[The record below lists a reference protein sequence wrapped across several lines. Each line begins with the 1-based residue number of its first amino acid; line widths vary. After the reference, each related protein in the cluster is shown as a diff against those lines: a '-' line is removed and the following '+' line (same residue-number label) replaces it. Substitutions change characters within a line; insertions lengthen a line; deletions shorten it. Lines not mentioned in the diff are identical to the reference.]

1 MYYKVNINMDN
12 NELERRRKLW
22 EQGVWEI
29 PSNIDTSDFD
39 FNWRPYMYDRP
50 YVHEFGTQWQRTGG
64 PRFVVPEYESVKYCS
79 DQHAIIM
86 QNDSNFKNFKSLVN
100 YELEFD
106 YSWHP
111 DETEPPF
118 IWVFGNQHFDSTE
131 MPTIEYHVYGSTE
144 RKFVTDVYA
153 KIIGDHNCWK
163 ILLPIDQSKFDFNWV
178 PHPYDPPYIYVWGN
192 KWNDA
197 MTEPTVEYHVPGATD
212 RKYITDSVAKIL
224 PTADNWKVLIDN
236 AIIDQSWRPNPYET
250 PYIYVWGN
258 KWNDAATEPTV
269 EYHVPGATD
278 RKYMSDMIADLP
290 QIGENWHIY
299 IEEASIDQSWRPNP
313 YETPYIYVW
322 GNKWNDAATEP
333 TIEYHVPGAT
343 DRKYMSDMTAKL
355 DSNMNNWSVTNVDD
369 LSTFDFSWRPNPHSP
384 PQIYQWENNGP
395 VYTVPNAKE
404 VVFMTRDINHDVVKS
419 IIPKYLI
426 ETTLEELIDKH
437 STEVFWALNPEL
449 NYDNFDFNWKP
460 TELNFRHINVFGNK
474 ITKDSQTYYINGPLY
489 STGYR
494 EFNYINDV
502 DFNIESDLNMF
513 YVDRRN
519 SESDENFENIRQR
532 FPKIQRVRYLNNWVA
547 TINRCL
553 KKTKTKL
560 CWILSSEVDYTNFKF
575 DFYPSTWQ
583 RNMIHVFGTQWSHW
597 GNTYLINS
605 ETFES
610 DTQHIKVIEHL
621 KNINHVR
628 TKRTKLKEYVHDV
641 LYIDHENSNTT
652 LDQLN
657 NIFPDRMTVVKFQ
670 NSYLET
676 LKYWVNN
683 IPDYETKSDHLVW
696 VCSSLCNYDDFDF
709 SWIFDPFQREQ
720 IHVFSSQLKN
730 IKQKF
735 GDTFL
740 LDVNSFRDNC
750 METTEL
756 QNYVNK
762 INYVT
767 YNSVNRHLHPIITH
781 NEDSQVD
788 AIMKNSNVKW
798 PYYEL
803 LNPSSCPSTVNHMVP
818 SVWDATKTP
827 IMIGTTGSS
836 QILIPKQA
844 ADIIKD
850 EVYDYPYIITIDNVV
865 ESKPLDIVFFSN
877 GEPGADENYLR
888 LLEIVADQCLPNRIV
903 RVKDVV
909 GRVDSQHAAAQ
920 SSNTNWYF
928 LVNAKLRVNPKFD
941 FSWQPDRLQKPKHYI
956 FMATNPVNHLEYGHQ
971 AIVANNKRLTMA
983 TQVQGLDFT
992 MDSPHEIVDMNSGVA
1007 IYNTDS
1013 WTTWR
1018 TAFRECIKL
1027 KHYSVVNDNQQNLDR
1042 LNTWLTVG
1050 EGENAQWSTG
1060 GAYDAME
1067 YYESVNGELSELMKS
1082 YDWAMLKKLYDSKY
1096 S

>member
-1 MYYKVNINMDN
+1 MNN
-12 NELERRRKLW
+12 NEIERRRKLW
-22 EQGVWEI
+22 EQGFWEI
-29 PSNIDTSDFD
+29 PSDIDTSDFD
-39 FNWRPYMYDRP
+39 FSWRPDIYDRP

-64 PRFVVPEYESVKYCS
+64 PRFVVPEYEGIKYRDEQFVNKLSS
-79 DQHAIIM
+79 D
-86 QNDSNFKNFKSLVN
+86 KNFKILVDSN
-100 YELEFD
+100 IEFD

-111 DETEPPF
+111 DQTEPPF
-118 IWVFGNQHFDSTE
+118 IWVFGNQHLSSTE
-131 MPTIEYHVYGSTE
+131 MPTVEYHVSGSTE
-144 RKFVTDVYA
+144 RKYITDVSA
-153 KIIGDHNCWK
+153 KIIGNSNYWK
-163 ILLPIDQSKFDFNWV
+163 VLIPVDATFDFKWA
-178 PHPYDPPYIYVWGN
+178 PHPYDSPYIYVWGN
-192 KWNDA
+192 QWNDA
-197 MTEPTVEYHVPGATD
+197 TTEPT
-212 RKYITDSVAKIL
+212 I
-224 PTADNWKVLIDN
+224 
-236 AIIDQSWRPNPYET
+236 
-250 PYIYVWGN
+250 
-258 KWNDAATEPTV
+258 

-278 RKYMSDMIADLP
+278 RKYMTDSVAKVSSTI
-290 QIGENWHIY
+290 ENWHIL
-299 IEEASIDQSWRPNP
+299 IEGATIDQSWRPNP

-333 TIEYHVPGAT
+333 TIEYHVPGAIDKIFMT
-343 DRKYMSDMTAKL
+343 NMIAELPQVGENWHILIEGATIDQSWRPNPYETPYIYVWGNKWNDAATEPTIEYHVPNAIDRKYMSDMTADL
-355 DSNMNNWSVTNVDD
+355 IPNMTNWTVINDND
-369 LSTFDFSWRPNPHSP
+369 LSTFDFSWRPNPYSP
-384 PQIYQWENNGP
+384 DQIYQWENNGP

-404 VVFMTRDINHDVVKS
+404 VVFMIRDINNDIEQT

-426 ETTLEELIDKH
+426 ETTLEELIDQH
-437 STEVFWALNPEL
+437 STEVFWALNSDL
-449 NYDNFDFNWKP
+449 NYDNFDYSWKP
-460 TELNFRHINVFGNK
+460 NELNFRHINVFGNK

-489 STGYR
+489 TTGYR
-494 EFNYINDV
+494 EFNYINDIE
-502 DFNIESDLNMF
+502 FNIESDLDMF

-519 SESDENFENIRQR
+519 SISDENFEKIKQR
-532 FPKIQRVRYLNNWVA
+532 FPKIQKIRYLNNWIA

-553 KKTKTKL
+553 KKSKTKL
-560 CWILSSEVDYTNFKF
+560 CWILSSEVDYTDFKF

-583 RNMIHVFGTQWSHW
+583 RDMIHVFGTQWSHW

-605 ETFES
+605 EKFES
-610 DTQHIKVIEHL
+610 DTQHVKVIEHL

-628 TKRTKLKEYVHDV
+628 TKRTKLKGYVHDV
-641 LYIDHENSNTT
+641 LYIDHEHSSIT

-657 NIFPDRMTVVKFQ
+657 NKFQDRVSVVKFQ

-676 LKYWVNN
+676 LKNWVNN
-683 IPDYETKSDHLVW
+683 IPDYAVKPDHLVW

-756 QNYVNK
+756 QNYVKK

-767 YNSVNRHLHPIITH
+767 YNSVNRHLHPIIIH
-781 NEDSQVD
+781 SEDSQVD
-788 AIMKNSNVKW
+788 AIMKKSNVKW

-803 LNPSSCPSTVNHMVP
+803 LNPLSCPSTVNHMVP
-818 SVWDATKTP
+818 NVWDASQTP
-827 IMIGTTGSS
+827 IMIGTTGAS

-844 ADIIKD
+844 VDIIKD
-850 EVYDYPYIITIDNVV
+850 EVYDYPYIMSVDPIV
-865 ESKPLDIVFFSN
+865 ESKLLDIIFISN
-877 GEPGADENYLR
+877 GEPAADENYKH
-888 LLEIVADQCLPNRIV
+888 LLQVITDKKLSNRVV

-909 GRVDSQHAAAQ
+909 GRIASQHAAAN
-920 SSNTNWYF
+920 SSNSSWYF
-928 LVNAKLRVNPKFD
+928 LVNGKLKVNSEFD
-941 FSWQPDRLQKPKHYI
+941 FTWQPDRLQRSKHYI

-971 AIVANNKRLTMA
+971 AIVANNKRLTLS
-983 TQVQGLDFT
+983 TDVRGLDFT
-992 MDSPHEIVDMNSGVA
+992 MDSPHEVVNINCGTA

-1027 KHYSVVNDNQQNLDR
+1027 KYYSVINDNQQNLDR

-1050 EGENAQWSTG
+1050 DGENGQWSTG
-1060 GAYDAME
+1060 GAYDAIE

-1082 YDWAMLKKLYDSKY
+1082 YDWVMLKELYDSKY

>member
-1 MYYKVNINMDN
+1 MYYKVNINMNN

-22 EQGVWEI
+22 EQGFWEI
-29 PSNIDTSDFD
+29 PSDIDTDNFD
-39 FNWRPYMYDRP
+39 FSWRPYIYDRP

-79 DQHAIIM
+79 DQHAIALK
-86 QNDSNFKNFKSLVN
+86 NDNNFKNFKILVD

-118 IWVFGNQHFDSTE
+118 IWVFGNQHYGPTE
-131 MPTIEYHVYGSTE
+131 MPTIEFHVSGATE
-144 RKFVTDVYA
+144 RKFVLDVFA
-153 KIIGDHNCWK
+153 KVIGDQNCWE
-163 ILLPIDQSKFDFNWV
+163 ILIPIDQSKFDFNWV
-178 PHPYDPPYIYVWGN
+178 PHPYDSPYIYVWGN

-197 MTEPTVEYHVPGATD
+197 ITEPTVEYHV
-212 RKYITDSVAKIL
+212 S
-224 PTADNWKVLIDN
+224 
-236 AIIDQSWRPNPYET
+236 
-250 PYIYVWGN
+250 
-258 KWNDAATEPTV
+258 
-269 EYHVPGATD
+269 GATD
-278 RKYMSDMIADLP
+278 RKYMSDMTAELP
-290 QIGENWHIY
+290 QVGENWHIY
-299 IEEASIDQSWRPNP
+299 IEGATIDQSWRPNP
-313 YETPYIYVW
+313 YDSPYIYVW

-333 TIEYHVPGAT
+333 TIEYHVSGAT
-343 DRKYMSDMTAKL
+343 DRKYMTDMTAEL
-355 DSNMNNWSVTNVDD
+355 PQNLINWSVTNVND

-384 PQIYQWENNGP
+384 DQIYQWENNGP
-395 VYTVPNAKE
+395 VYTVPNAKD
-404 VVFMTRDINHDVVKS
+404 VVYMTRDINHDIEQIVIS
-419 IIPKYLI
+419 KYLI
-426 ETTLEELIDKH
+426 ETTLEELINQH
-437 STEVFWALNPEL
+437 STEVFWALNPDL

-460 TELNFRHINVFGNK
+460 NELNFRHINVFGNK

-489 STGYR
+489 TTGYR

-502 DFNIESDLNMF
+502 EFNIESNLDMF

-519 SESDENFENIRQR
+519 SISDENFEKVKQK
-532 FPKIQRVRYLNNWVA
+532 FPKIQKVRYLNNWVS
-547 TINRCL
+547 TINRCI
-553 KKTKTKL
+553 KRTKTKL
-560 CWILSSEVDYTNFKF
+560 CWILSSEVDYTDFKF

-583 RNMIHVFGTQWSHW
+583 RDMIHVFGTQWSHW

-610 DTQHIKVIEHL
+610 DTQHIKVIDHM

-628 TKRTKLKEYVHDV
+628 TKRTKLKEYIHDV
-641 LYIDHENSNTT
+641 LYIDHENSSTT

-657 NIFPDRMTVVKFQ
+657 NKFPNCVTVVKFQ

-676 LKYWVNN
+676 LKNWVNN
-683 IPDYETKSDHLVW
+683 IPDYAVKPDHLVW

-730 IKQKF
+730 IKQQF

-740 LDVNSFRDNC
+740 LDVNSFKDHC
-750 METTEL
+750 METTVL
-756 QNYVNK
+756 QNYVK
-762 INYVT
+762 QINYVT
-767 YNSVNRHLHPIITH
+767 YNSVNRHLHPIIIH
-781 NEDSQVD
+781 DEDSQVD
-788 AIMKNSNVKW
+788 AIMKNKNIMW

-803 LNPSSCPSTVNHMVP
+803 LNSSSCPLNVFRMVP
-818 SVWDATKTP
+818 SVWDASKTS
-827 IMIGTTGSS
+827 IMIGTTGAS

-865 ESKPLDIVFFSN
+865 ESKPLDIIFISN
-877 GEPGADENYLR
+877 GEPAADENYEHLKS
-888 LLEIVADQCLPNRIV
+888 LNLPNRILHQF
-903 RVKDVV
+903 DIQ
-909 GRVDSQHAAAQ
+909 GRVRSQKTAASA
-920 SSNTNWYF
+920 SNTDWYF
-928 LVNAKLRVNPKFD
+928 LVNAKLRVNPEFD

-971 AIVANNKRLTMA
+971 AIVANNKKLTIF
-983 TQVQGLDFT
+983 TGGERSLSVKPDGLDFT
-992 MDSPHEIVDMNSGVA
+992 MSSPHEIVDINSGVA

-1050 EGENAQWSTG
+1050 HGENGQWSTG

-1096 S
+1096 G

>member
-1 MYYKVNINMDN
+1 MN
-12 NELERRRKLW
+12 NNDLERRRKLW
-22 EQGVWEI
+22 EQGIWEI
-29 PSNIDTSDFD
+29 PSDIDTSDFD
-39 FNWRPYMYDRP
+39 FSWRPDMYDRP

-64 PRFVVPEYESVKYCS
+64 PRFVVPEYEGIKYRNEQFVNKLSS
-79 DQHAIIM
+79 DE
-86 QNDSNFKNFKSLVN
+86 NFKILVDYN
-100 YELEFD
+100 LEFD

-111 DETEPPF
+111 DANEPSF
-118 IWVFGNQHFDSTE
+118 IWVFGNQHFGPTE
-131 MPTIEYHVYGSTE
+131 MPTIEYHVTGATE
-144 RKFVTDVYA
+144 RKFVTDVTA
-153 KIIGDHNCWK
+153 RIIGNHQCWRVL
-163 ILLPIDQSKFDFNWV
+163 IPVDTTFDFKWA
-178 PHPYDPPYIYVWGN
+178 PHPYEPPYIYVWGN
-192 KWNDA
+192 QWNDA
-197 MTEPTVEYHVPGATD
+197 TTEPTVEYHVPGATD
-212 RKYITDSVAKIL
+212 RKYMTDSVAKIL
-224 PTADNWKVLIDN
+224 STVDNWKVLIEGATIDQSWRPN
-236 AIIDQSWRPNPYET
+236 PYETPYIYVWGNKWNDAKTEPTVEYHMSGAIDRIFMTNMVAELPQVGENWHILIEGATIDQSWRPNPYET

-269 EYHVPGATD
+269 EYHVPGAID
-278 RKYMSDMIADLP
+278 KIFMSDMVAELP
-290 QIGENWHIY
+290 SIMTNW
-299 IEEASIDQSWRPNP
+299 
-313 YETPYIYVW
+313 T
-322 GNKWNDAATEP
+322 
-333 TIEYHVPGAT
+333 
-343 DRKYMSDMTAKL
+343 
-355 DSNMNNWSVTNVDD
+355 VTNNND
-369 LSTFDFSWRPNPHSP
+369 LNTFDFSWRPNPYSP
-384 PQIYQWENNGP
+384 AQIYQWENNGP
-395 VYTVPNAKE
+395 VYTVPDGKD
-404 VVFMTRDINHDVVKS
+404 VVYMSRDINHDIEYSV
-419 IIPKYLI
+419 IPKYLI
-426 ETTLEELIDKH
+426 ETTLEELIDQH
-437 STEVFWALNPEL
+437 STEVFWALNPDL

-474 ITKDSQTYYINGPLY
+474 ITKDTQTYYINGPLY

-494 EFNYINDV
+494 EFNYINDI
-502 DFNIESDLNMF
+502 DFNIESDLDMF

-519 SESDENFENIRQR
+519 SGSDENFEKIKQR
-532 FPKIQRVRYLNNWVA
+532 FPKIQKIRYLNNWIA

-553 KKTKTKL
+553 KKSKTKL
-560 CWILSSEVDYTNFKF
+560 CWILSSEVDYTDFKF

-583 RNMIHVFGTQWSHW
+583 RDMIHVFGTQWSHW

-610 DTQHIKVIEHL
+610 DTQHVKVIEHL

-628 TKRTKLKEYVHDV
+628 TKRTKLKGYVHDV
-641 LYIDHENSNTT
+641 LYIDHENSSTT

-657 NIFPDRMTVVKFQ
+657 NKFQDRVTVVKFE

-676 LKYWVNN
+676 LKNWVNN
-683 IPDYETKSDHLVW
+683 IPEYAVKPDHLVW
-696 VCSSLCNYDDFDF
+696 VCSSLCNYDDFDY

-740 LDVNSFRDNC
+740 LDINSFRDNC

-767 YNSVNRHLHPIITH
+767 YNSVNRHLHPIIIH
-781 NEDSQVD
+781 SEDSQVD
-788 AIMKNSNVKW
+788 AIMKNPNVKW

-844 ADIIKD
+844 TDIIKD

-888 LLEIVADQCLPNRIV
+888 LLEIVADQSLPNRIV

-920 SSNTNWYF
+920 ASNTNWYF

-971 AIVANNKRLTMA
+971 AIVANNKRLTME
-983 TQVQGLDFT
+983 TKVQGLDFT